1 MNRKMIL
8 GKKIGMTQIFDENG
22 RVIPVTV
29 IHSEGCKLIKK
40 VQYDTKN
47 SVLLGY
53 ESVSDKKLTKPLQG
67 FFKKQ
72 KSGGFRFLA
81 EFEVS
86 DDFDSEDGSDLG
98 VNLFDEGDSVSI
110 RSKSIGRGFSGTIK
124 RWNFSRGPMTHGS
137 KSHRIPGSIGG
148 GTTPGRV
155 IKGKKM
161 SGQHGNAYT
170 TVKNLTIVK
179 IDSDSNLL
187 FVKGSVPGKKNNL
200 VYIRGC

>member
-1 MNRKMIL
+1 MNRKVLL

-22 RVIPVTV
+22 KVIPVTV

-40 VQYDTKN
+40 VHYDTK
-47 SVLLGY
+47 SSILVGY
-53 ESVSDKKLTKPLQG
+53 EVVPDKKLTKPLQG

-72 KSGGFRFLA
+72 KSDGFRFLA

-86 DDFDSEDGSDLG
+86 ADFDPVDGAELG
-98 VNLFDEGDSVSI
+98 VHLFDEGDTVSI

-161 SGQHGNAYT
+161 PGQCGNAYT
-170 TVKNLTIVK
+170 TVKNLIVVK
-179 IDSDSNLL
+179 IDSNNNLL
-187 FVKGSVPGKKNNL
+187 FLKGSVPGKKNNL
-200 VYIRGC
+200 VYIKAH